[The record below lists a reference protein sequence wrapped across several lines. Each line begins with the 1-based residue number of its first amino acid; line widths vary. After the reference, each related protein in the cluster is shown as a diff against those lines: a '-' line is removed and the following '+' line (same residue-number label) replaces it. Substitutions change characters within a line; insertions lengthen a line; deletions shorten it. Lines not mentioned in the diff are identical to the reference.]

1 MPTFSVGGVSSP
13 RMKLSRQSG
22 VTMIE
27 MIAVVAIIG
36 LIAAIAFPAV
46 GAGLE
51 TIRLVSAADA
61 VVAFLNSGLNR
72 AERRQ
77 HPIEFTI
84 SGPDRAITMQ
94 STEPGFVRTMVMPDG
109 VIIAHVH
116 PSLPEGLEEP
126 RRVFYV
132 YPGGTIPRI
141 GVELANRR
149 GARRLVRVDATTG
162 VAQIEVLQ

>member
-1 MPTFSVGGVSSP
+1 M
-13 RMKLSRQSG
+13 RLARQAG

-27 MIAVVAIIG
+27 MVAVIAIVG
-36 LIAAIAFPAV
+36 LIAAIAFPAI

-51 TIRLVSAADA
+51 SIRLISASDA

-77 HPIEFTI
+77 NIVEFTI
-84 SGPDRAITMQ
+84 SGAERSITMQ
-94 STEPGFVRTMVMPDG
+94 STEPGFIRTLIMPDG
-109 VIIAHVH
+109 VTIHRLH
-116 PSLPEGLEEP
+116 PPLPDMTEETK
-126 RRVFYV
+126 RVFYV

-149 GARRLVRVDATTG
+149 GARRLVRVDPTTG
-162 VAQIEVLQ
+162 VAQIEQLPNEASR

>member
-1 MPTFSVGGVSSP
+1 MQLP
-13 RMKLSRQSG
+13 RQAG

-36 LIAAIAFPAV
+36 LIAAIAFPAI

-51 TIRLVSAADA
+51 SIRLISAADA

-77 HPIEFTI
+77 QPIEFTLSI
-84 SGPDRAITMQ
+84 PERSIVMQ
-94 STEPGFVRTMVMPDG
+94 STEPGFVRSMVLPDG
-109 VIIAHVH
+109 VLMQRLH
-116 PSLPEGLEEP
+116 PALPDATEETK
-126 RRVFYV
+126 RIFYV

-149 GARRLVRVDATTG
+149 GARRVVRVDATTG
-162 VAQIEVLQ
+162 VAQIEQLPNEAPR